1 LSQDRKKVFVVIN
14 QQIFPIEKP
23 VVTIGRNM
31 NNDIVIND
39 KFVSR
44 EHAEIRLEDGKFYIY
59 DLNSTSGTSLNRKR
73 VQSGRLYS
81 GDLISVAHVPL
92 LFIDE
97 GWALDNDP
105 NMKTGELKKSKDS

>member
-1 LSQDRKKVFVVIN
+1 MSPEQKKVFVVIN

-31 NNDIVIND
+31 SNDIVIND
-39 KFVSR
+39 QYVSR
-44 EHAEIRLEDGKFYIY
+44 QHAEIRMEDGKFFIH

-73 VQSGRLYS
+73 IQSGRLFS

-105 NMKTGELKKSKDS
+105 NMKTGELRK

>member
-1 LSQDRKKVFVVIN
+1 LSLDRKKVFVVIN
-14 QQIFPIEKP
+14 QQIFHIEKP

-31 NNDIVIND
+31 SNDIVIND
-39 KFVSR
+39 KYVSR
-44 EHAEIRLEDGKFYIY
+44 QHAEIRLEDGKFYVY

-105 NMKTGELKKSKDS
+105 NEKTGQLGRAKDS